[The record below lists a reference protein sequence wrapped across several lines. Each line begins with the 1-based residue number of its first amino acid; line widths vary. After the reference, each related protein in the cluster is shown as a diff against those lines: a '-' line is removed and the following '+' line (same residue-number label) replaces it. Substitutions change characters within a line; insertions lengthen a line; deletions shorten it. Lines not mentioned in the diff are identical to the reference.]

1 MNVISHKGKME
12 VGEKV
17 VYKYGGI
24 WGGQPFI
31 QTIKRDTKTQ
41 WILENGNRF
50 KKDTLKEIGNN
61 GYISEVTNEILEA
74 IKLNKKLSTASC
86 LMDDLGRNRN
96 HIKTKNIKDIGV
108 AIGKMIEVKKLLGI
122 I

>member
-1 MNVISHKGKME
+1 ME